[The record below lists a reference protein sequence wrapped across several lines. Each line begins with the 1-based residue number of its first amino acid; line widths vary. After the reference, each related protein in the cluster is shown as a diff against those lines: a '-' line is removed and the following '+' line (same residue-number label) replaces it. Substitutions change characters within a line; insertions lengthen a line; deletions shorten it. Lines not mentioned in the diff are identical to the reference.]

1 MYPFFPLYR
10 TVGFLDNIDGAVF
23 GLQVS
28 LCQVLP
34 QNTDGE
40 QLQSADEED
49 DAHHGRVAGHRIA
62 KD

>member
-1 MYPFFPLYR
+1 MPRRFLDR
-10 TVGFLDNIDGAVF
+10 TVGLLDNIDGPVF
-23 GLQVS
+23 SLQVS